1 MKHIRFS
8 TLLLSTLLLGYSALH
23 AERETLAVSPVV
35 ASPALLKAVSDAG
48 NNLALGRVMDSLDVQ
63 LLQSLQDTNKFT
75 IVERQNLQPIIEEQ
89 SIGDSGNVN
98 PETAASAFR
107 LQGADYLL
115 VVGIDDFQ
123 NFTDQANFA
132 NISRQVERRNVRV
145 TAVARLYDTT
155 TGSLKDSVSCE
166 VDEVETAQYFDEGQR
181 KGDST
186 EALYR
191 QVAVALAGEIA
202 NGLADSLYPPRI
214 LAKTGSQITFN
225 RGEGNGVEPGQTWV
239 IFAVG
244 EDMIDPD
251 TGENLGQEEVL
262 LGEAEI
268 VRVGTRTSQA
278 MLKEDNGVQ
287 KGHIIRPQ

>member
-1 MKHIRFS
+1 MKMTRLP
-8 TLLLSTLLLGYSALH
+8 TLLLSTLLLCYSALR

-35 ASPALLKAVSDAG
+35 ASPSLLKAVSDAG
-48 NNLALGRVMDSLDVQ
+48 NNLSLGRVMDSLDVQ

-98 PETAASAFR
+98 PDTAASPYR
-107 LQGADYLL
+107 LTGADYLL

-123 NFTDQANFA
+123 NFTDKANFA
-132 NISRQVERRNVRV
+132 NISREVERRNVRV
-145 TAVARLYDTT
+145 TAVARLYDTS

-166 VDEVETAQYFDEGQR
+166 VEEGDTVQYFDEGSR
-181 KGDST
+181 KGDTT

-191 QVAVALAGEIA
+191 QVAVALASEIA
-202 NGLADSLYPPRI
+202 TGLADSLYPPRI

-225 RGEGNGVEPGQTWV
+225 RGEGSGVEPGQTWLV
-239 IFAVG
+239 FAVG
-244 EDMIDPD
+244 EEMTDPD

-268 VRVGTRTSQA
+268 VRVGARTSQA
-278 MLKEDNGVQ
+278 LLKEDNGVQ